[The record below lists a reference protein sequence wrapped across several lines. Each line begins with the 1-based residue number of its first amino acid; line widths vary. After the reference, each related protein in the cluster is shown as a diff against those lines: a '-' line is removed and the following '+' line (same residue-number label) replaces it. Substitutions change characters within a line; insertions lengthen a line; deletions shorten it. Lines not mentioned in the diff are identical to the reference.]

1 MIRGSSVVDPI
12 LRKAR
17 HKPSFR
23 DTCLQTTAAIFERVT
38 SPLEALL
45 RWYESADDRCQDK
58 IFGDIFVLAFGS
70 CNVRSHGDF
79 PAHDRTT
86 SPPKICE
93 TRIYVLWTRCQIL
106 LSTCQRKAPRVAR
119 AKWYAC
125 RAILTGPESFTE
137 RHLLSLPT
145 RSVKGSGAKLQ
156 QRMRVPRKS
165 CSSVLVAMARS
176 EST

>member
-23 DTCLQTTAAIFERVT
+23 DTFERVT

-86 SPPKICE
+86 SPRKFVK
-93 TRIYVLWTRCQIL
+93 RG
-106 LSTCQRKAPRVAR
+106 STS
-119 AKWYAC
+119 Y
-125 RAILTGPESFTE
+125 GP
-137 RHLLSLPT
+137 
-145 RSVKGSGAKLQ
+145 GAK
-156 QRMRVPRKS
+156 S
-165 CSSVLVAMARS
+165 C
-176 EST
+176 